1 MGNKLIVLVGSAL
14 AALVVNTAGLSA
26 VAQAQA
32 GELTTDSLSRAILA
46 RIPDI
51 SSCARGLGR
60 GEERQARAHE
70 HAAGIM
76 AAAQENRARWV
87 EFAAR
92 GHWEHFDVDRDL
104 PLLIAA
110 LTYRESSFQPVIR
123 LDGGA
128 HVYELP
134 VISVLVDG
142 HVRRR
147 TPTADM
153 GYMQVRAPSR
163 VVHDCGVLS
172 RADGARLLSDPAFS
186 YHVGTC
192 VLTNHIEHYIDEY
205 TDPSV
210 ARLRGGQRPPTELR
224 FFGVSGPRRGTPA
237 AVRARELLVIERY
250 NWGNG
255 QHYLHPVA
263 SGYARRILNELE
275 RFRELAGLSSADTVA
290 PVRDEPLGG

>member
-1 MGNKLIVLVGSAL
+1 MGNKLVVLIGSAL
-14 AALVVNTAGLSA
+14 AALVVNTVGLPA
-26 VAQAQA
+26 VAQAQ
-32 GELTTDSLSRAILA
+32 GSELTTDSLAHAILA
-46 RIPDI
+46 RMPDI
-51 SSCARGLGR
+51 PACARGLGR
-60 GEERQARAHE
+60 GAQREIRARE
-70 HAAGIM
+70 HAAGIL

-104 PLLIAA
+104 PLLITA
-110 LTYRESSFQPVIR
+110 LTHRESAFQPVIR

-134 VISVLVDG
+134 VVSVLVDG

-163 VVHDCGVLS
+163 AVHDCGVLS
-172 RADGARLLSDPAFS
+172 RADGERLLSDPAFS

-192 VLTNHIEHYIDEY
+192 VLTNHIERYIDEY

-210 ARLRGGQRPPTELR
+210 VRLRNGMRPPSELR
-224 FFGVSGPRRGTPA
+224 FFGVSGPRRGTA
-237 AVRARELLVIERY
+237 EALRARELIVIERY

-255 QHYLHPVA
+255 QHYMHPVA
-263 SGYARRILNELE
+263 SGYARRIINELE
-275 RFRELAGLSSADTVA
+275 RFRELAGLADRAVSS
-290 PVRDEPLGG
+290 EPLGG